1 MKAPDKIFL
10 SVEKGEDWAHAMW
23 TQKDPKEQKFSEFD
37 KHEEYIRKDALL
49 EWINEKRI
57 EFLPGNDD
65 ISGVKAHS
73 HLTRSILLDSFEQKI
88 NSL

>member
-1 MKAPDKIFL
+1 MNAPDKIYIPQHNIEAGNIQEL
-10 SVEKGEDWAHAMW
+10 RELIVEGSV
-23 TQKDPKEQKFSEFD
+23 
-37 KHEEYIRKDALL
+37 EYIRKGALL

-73 HLTRSILLDSFEQKI
+73 HLTRSILLDSFEHKI
-88 NSL
+88 KSL

>member
-1 MKAPDKIFL
+1 METPNKVYILPSQHNLQYDN
-10 SVEKGEDWAHAMW
+10 GG
-23 TQKDPKEQKFSEFD
+23 
-37 KHEEYIRKDALL
+37 EEYIRKDALL
-49 EWINEKRI
+49 DWINEKRI

>member
-1 MKAPDKIFL
+1 MIPDKIYIDVGTISSNVPGECYAL
-10 SVEKGEDWAHAMW
+10 PGWHEKPS
-23 TQKDPKEQKFSEFD
+23 PKMAS
-37 KHEEYIRKDALL
+37 EEYIRKDALL